1 MQSKVIDMSVLLML
15 PHINKSYRISSAT
28 LIISFNFGLGSD
40 SSGWLYRWKGKWSC
54 GEAFSCLWF
63 WRKMCSILLLVET
76 NNKKLFTTCSCLPW
90 NYEARVLYVYVEG
103 VCVCVCLNSNVYR
116 SFIKADRR
124 RKQSLNTAIWPAL
137 AKLVAFKP
145 SPYEGLQKLRPTA
158 GSGSQPSDWRPGL
171 GSDDFEDI
179 LKFCKHWPWSHQS
192 NHRYE

>member
-1 MQSKVIDMSVLLML
+1 ML
-15 PHINKSYRISSAT
+15 PQINISYRISMLEGEVKLRLGHFLVYGSREKCVQYCCWWR
-28 LIISFNFGLGSD
+28 IIIRNYLRPVHA
-40 SSGWLYRWKGKWSC
+40 SS
-54 GEAFSCLWF
+54 
-63 WRKMCSILLLVET
+63 ET
-76 NNKKLFTTCSCLPW
+76 T
-90 NYEARVLYVYVEG
+90 YEARVLYVEG

-179 LKFCKHWPWSHQS
+179 LKFCKHWPWSLSHQS